1 MVSTARFNLRTPSS
15 HTEAAQ
21 EQLMVTSPI
30 KLAVL
35 GTAVQVVQT
44 PAAKEARLHLL
55 LALAFP

>member
-1 MVSTARFNLRTPSS
+1 
-15 HTEAAQ
+15 
-21 EQLMVTSPI
+21 MVTSPT